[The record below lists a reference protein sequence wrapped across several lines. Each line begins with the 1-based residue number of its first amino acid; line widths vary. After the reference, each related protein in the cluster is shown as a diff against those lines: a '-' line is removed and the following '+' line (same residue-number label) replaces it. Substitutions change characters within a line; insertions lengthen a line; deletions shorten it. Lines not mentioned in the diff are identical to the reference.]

1 MPYRY
6 IQKLLLYLKQEQFF
20 MRQMSKEIYP
30 HLQETIFE
38 LDNNLVSYFWSNRVL
53 FFVNFTIK
61 ISCLFI
67 SLIYVD
73 NLRYMIFDN
82 IS

>member
-38 LDNNLVSYFWSNRVL
+38 LDNNLVSYFLSNRVL
-53 FFVNFTIK
+53 FLLILQLKFRA
-61 ISCLFI
+61 SLYLLFM
-67 SLIYVD
+67 LIT
-73 NLRYMIFDN
+73 
-82 IS
+82 

>member
-30 HLQETIFE
+30 HLQETIFVQ
-38 LDNNLVSYFWSNRVL
+38 LDNNLVSYFLSNRVL
-53 FFVNFTIK
+53 FLLIIQLKFRT
-61 ISCLFI
+61 SLYLLFM
-67 SLIYVD
+67 LIT
-73 NLRYMIFDN
+73 
-82 IS
+82 